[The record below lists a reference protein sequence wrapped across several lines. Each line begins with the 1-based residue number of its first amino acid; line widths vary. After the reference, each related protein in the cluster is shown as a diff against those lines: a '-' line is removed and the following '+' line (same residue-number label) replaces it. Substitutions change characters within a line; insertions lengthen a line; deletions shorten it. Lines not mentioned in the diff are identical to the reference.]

1 MAPEYVRPRAP
12 VPDTWTGPG
21 AADATTAGAPLVA
34 WQDYFGDPKLRAVVD
49 LALQNSRDLKVA
61 VLNVERAAA
70 LYRIQRAALYPGV
83 GAGVTAD
90 VSRVPEKVSGS
101 DDPKIAEFYQVGFGT
116 TTWELDLF
124 GRIRSLRDA
133 ALQQYLATEHAKAA
147 TQISLIAAVV
157 STYLSLAA
165 DRDGIALARNTF
177 DTQQST
183 LALIQKTRDIGTGSG
198 LEVEQ
203 ARSQVEL
210 ARVQIARFEGFAATD
225 RNLLDMLTGAPVPA
239 DLLPQALG
247 PVTQVRVTA
256 GVPSEVLLRRPD
268 ILAAE
273 AQLRAANANI
283 GAARAAFFPT
293 ISLTG
298 TLGSASAD
306 LSGLLQSGTGSWSF
320 TPRLTTPIFAG
331 GALRA
336 NLKVSEVNRDLAVAQ
351 YEKAIQ
357 GAFREVSD
365 ALSLRT
371 TLLAQ
376 QEAQTALVA
385 ALDKAYRLSEARYK
399 AGLDGYLG
407 VLVQQASLFNAQQTL
422 VGVRLAEQV
431 NAVVLFKVL
440 GGGV

>member
-1 MAPEYVRPRAP
+1 MAPEYVRPEAP
-12 VPDTWTGPG
+12 VADAWTEPG
-21 AADATTAGAPLVA
+21 AARATAAGAPLVT
-34 WQDYFGDPKLRAVVD
+34 WQDYFADPRLRSVVD
-49 LALQNSRDLKVA
+49 LALQNSRDLRVA
-61 VLNVERAAA
+61 ALNVERAAA
-70 LYRIQRAALYPGV
+70 LYRIQRAELLPGV

-90 VSRVPEKVSGS
+90 VARVPEKVSGKDGPRIS
-101 DDPKIAEFYQVGFGT
+101 EYYQVGFGT

-124 GRIRSLRDA
+124 GRVRSLRDA
-133 ALQQYLATEHAKAA
+133 ALQQYFATQHAQAA
-147 TQISLIAAVV
+147 TQISLVAAVA
-157 STYLSLAA
+157 STYLALAA
-165 DRDGIALARNTF
+165 DQEGVQLARSTLK
-177 DTQQST
+177 TQQNT
-183 LALIQKTRDIGTGSG
+183 LDLVQKIRDIGAGSG

-210 ARVQIARFEGFAATD
+210 ARAQMARYEGLVAVD
-225 RNLLDMLTGAPVPA
+225 RNLLDMLVGAPVPP

-247 PVTQVRVTA
+247 SVTTLTLTA

-273 AQLRAANANI
+273 AQLQAANANI

-306 LSGLLQSGTGSWSF
+306 LSNLLQSGTGMWTF
-320 TPRLTTPIFAG
+320 TPRLTTPIFSG

-336 NLKVSEVNRDLAVAQ
+336 NLKVSQVNRDVAVAE

-376 QEAQTALVA
+376 QQAQTALVA
-385 ALDKAYRLSEARYK
+385 ALDKAYRLSEARFK
-399 AGLDGYLG
+399 AGMDSYLG

-422 VGVRLAEQV
+422 VTVRLAEQV
-431 NAVVLFKVL
+431 NAVRLFKVL